1 MSCHKNVEKNHNINI
16 VNKSF
21 TNVAKIK
28 YLGVTV
34 TNKNYI
40 YGELKRNLN
49 LFQNTSH
56 VLLRNLKIKIHVY
69 KTIMFYIVS
78 YAYETRR

>member
-1 MSCHKNVEKNHNINI
+1 M

-56 VLLRNLKIKIHVY
+56 VLLRNLKIKY
-69 KTIMFYIVS
+69 TKP
-78 YAYETRR
+78 